1 MFCMDFSKKTG
12 MDLTKTKV
20 VLLLCGCIKSLPI
33 QFALCRY
40 VQDNFKFESLGVKAP
55 KSLLIARYIVEPK
68 SGGEVVFNEA
78 STCTQK

>member
-1 MFCMDFSKKTG
+1 MQ
-12 MDLTKTKV
+12 
-20 VLLLCGCIKSLPI
+20 SLFFAVI
-33 QFALCRY
+33 QNNEEISISELKL
-40 VQDNFKFESLGVKAP
+40 KFESLGVKAP